1 LTVAGVFFFL
11 FGLFGLIYGLSYGLS
26 GALSSGLSLGLSY
39 WLLLGL
45 YQGMVQEHIED
56 QDRHQFN
63 QGIRRSLRNGM
74 LLSLVSASI
83 IAGMGVLSYVLS
95 YGLNYE
101 LRFGLYGLR
110 FGLSRGLSYGLSYVW
125 ILVISGVVLMW
136 ALSGGLTV
144 LRHYVI
150 RWLLARSRRFP
161 WRAQAF
167 LDDATAR
174 ILLQRV
180 GGGYRFMHRRLLDF
194 FADLEAR
201 PVAVVIK
208 HGQKAVLSTHVPSF
222 KQPMPTTL
230 DTLAN
235 IPTSPLSP
243 VSLDDT
249 RLLPCGHEG
258 PPNARFCGVCG
269 APVPS

>member
-1 LTVAGVFFFL
+1 
-11 FGLFGLIYGLSYGLS
+11 
-26 GALSSGLSLGLSY
+26 
-39 WLLLGL
+39 
-45 YQGMVQEHIED
+45 MKQEHIED

-63 QGIRRSLRNGM
+63 QGIRRSLRNGTFM
-74 LLSLVSASI
+74 SLVSTSI
-83 IAGMGVLSYVLS
+83 IAGMGVLSYGLSDVLS
-95 YGLNYE
+95 TGMSNALSHGLTS
-101 LRFGLYGLR
+101 GLS
-110 FGLSRGLSYGLSYVW
+110 FGLSHGLEGLSQGLSYLW
-125 ILVISGVVLMW
+125 ILVIGGAVVMW
-136 ALSGGLTV
+136 AISGGLTI

-180 GGGYRFMHRRLLDF
+180 GGGYRFMHGLILDY

-201 PVAVVIK
+201 PVAVVIE
-208 HGQKAVLSTHVPSF
+208 HGQKAVLPTHVPSF
-222 KQPMPTTL
+222 KQLMPTTL
-230 DTLAN
+230 DTLAS

-249 RLLPCGHEG
+249 RLLPCGHEWR
-258 PPNARFCGVCG
+258 PNVRFCSVCG
-269 APVPS
+269 APVLS